1 VTKEDNEVLLP
12 KSREVRGHQKL
23 EEERHSTRTLR
34 GRVGLQTLISDF

>member
-12 KSREVRGHQKL
+12 KSREVRDHQKL